1 MSEKKKIRCECEKKA
16 LLVRINR
23 IEGQVRGIGK
33 MIENNAY
40 CVDLLTQI
48 SAVKSA
54 LGSLGRQILDNH
66 IATCVVD
73 GIKSGDNGVIA
84 ELNDLI
90 KKYF

>member
-1 MSEKKKIRCECEKKA
+1 MSEKKKIRCECEKKD

-23 IEGQVRGIGK
+23 VEGQVRGIGK

-66 IATCVVD
+66 ISTCVLE
-73 GIKSGDNGVIA
+73 GIKNGDNGVIA

>member
-1 MSEKKKIRCECEKKA
+1 MSEKKKIRCECEKKD

-33 MIENNAY
+33 MIENDAY
-40 CVDLLTQI
+40 CIDLLTQI

-54 LGSLGRQILDNH
+54 LGSLSRQILENH
-66 IATCVVD
+66 VSTCVVQ